1 MNICSVKHF
10 YGRTWFE
17 QRPAVLS
24 TSHERT
30 SSKRTQ
36 KALAPLALRSQYFWS
51 WPYPAGLKDSKCLK
65 PCDDSARF
73 CRVRLQTRVLSHLP
87 ERQRRVKTS
96 ACYKF
101 SFPVKRELSE
111 CSVTVIVVH
120 HMHLENSSAPSA
132 SVTGATWIKSDSK
145 TETRIQEEKR
155 KIPSGACVL
164 KEVLMNSPER
174 LKRANHRFIFN
185 ALVHPTLSLIISYNS
200 TPCCV

>member
-1 MNICSVKHF
+1 MIWTASCRVI
-10 YGRTWFE
+10 YVTRTYFK
-17 QRPAVLS
+17 QTNPKS
-24 TSHERT
+24 TRSTRT
-30 SSKRTQ
+30 M
-36 KALAPLALRSQYFWS
+36 LQYFWS

-73 CRVRLQTRVLSHLP
+73 CWVRLQTRVLSHLP
-87 ERQRRVKTS
+87 ERQRRVKTFS

-111 CSVTVIVVH
+111 CSVTVIVIH